1 MLCEEV
7 GELLLAAAARAAA
20 VTRWSVLGVWLVP
33 VTTTAVEALTPSV
46 PPEDEG
52 LCDPVLIIEVCI
64 VEEAVV
70 TGSFNVSV
78 TVLVKTSS
86 SLVRWSKRGRAKIAS
101 LKQKSFR
108 VDKELTL

>member
-1 MLCEEV
+1 M
-7 GELLLAAAARAAA
+7 
-20 VTRWSVLGVWLVP
+20 TRWSVLDVWLVP
-33 VTTTAVEALTPSV
+33 VTTTAVEALTARGCEP

-52 LCDPVLIIEVCI
+52 LCDPALIEVCI

-86 SLVRWSKRGRAKIAS
+86 SLARWSKRGRAKIAS
-101 LKQKSFR
+101 LKQKRFK
-108 VDKELTL
+108 VDNE